1 MCNISD
7 YICIYMY
14 VHSTTTH
21 HAKLYWQHLVIKVWD
36 SHCSHGRVSK
46 SSRGWWDCL
55 SIWMT
60 IGRNLL
66 MTIPWWEW
74 LLGISFIYLSGFDVE
89 QNYNIYI
96 YAYTSV
102 DLSGFD
108 IGSKLCVDVEQVLQH
123 LLNNLNK
130 TMDKTLGWDMELK
143 RRIVK
148 KTCVNCS
155 E

>member
-1 MCNISD
+1 MLYYIQLQYIKLYIYYIVLLYYMCNISD

-89 QNYNIYI
+89 QNYNIYMHTLQLI
-96 YAYTSV
+96 YL
-102 DLSGFD
+102 DLTLAQNYALTL
-108 IGSKLCVDVEQVLQH
+108 SKCCS
-123 LLNNLNK
+123 
-130 TMDKTLGWDMELK
+130 
-143 RRIVK
+143 
-148 KTCVNCS
+148 TC
-155 E
+155 